1 MPRCVF
7 TSPGLPSGFPGENFM
22 DKTLG
27 GRASS
32 IRSFLNVVHTV
43 GIPASSTPRAISPTD
58 WLQITQVGV
67 KNAIS
72 TRSSF
77 SLAPTFLEF
86 SSSGPVT

>member
-7 TSPGLPSGFPGENFM
+7 TSPGLPSGFPGENFT

-32 IRSFLNVVHTV
+32 IRSLLNVVHTV
-43 GIPASSTPRAISPTD
+43 GIPASSTPRATSPTD
-58 WLQITQVGV
+58 WLQMTQVGV
-67 KNAIS
+67 RNAMS
-72 TRSSF
+72 TLSSLSRS
-77 SLAPTFLEF
+77 PTFFEF